1 MAARLQDYFPMI
13 RTRKEVLE
21 DIYSREDLTE
31 LFQDWTEAQQT
42 EFLDFCTGV
51 RGVKILYDGF
61 FKAVM
66 DPDAI
71 PERLEDFISQ
81 VLGERVKIIKVLP
94 AESRIADETSLS
106 ILDIVVQMEDGSI
119 VNVEVQ
125 RIGYAF
131 PGQRCACY
139 SADLLLRQYKRV
151 RSEKGKKFS
160 YKDIKSVYT
169 IVLFEKS
176 PGEFK
181 NYPEKYIHKIKARS
195 DTGLKIELL
204 QKYVFLPLDIFVKRS
219 HNKVIRDKLEA
230 WLTFFST
237 DKPEEIERL
246 IQTYPEFIPMYQ
258 SIYDICRNVENVMG
272 LFSEELKIL
281 DKNTVMY
288 MIDEMQDT
296 IDEQK
301 DTIDGMQDTIDEM
314 GDTIDEMR
322 DTIDEQKTDL
332 SRKDEDLSRK
342 DEEIYRQQELIRER
356 DQEIEELKKRLAK
369 Q

>member
-1 MAARLQDYFPMI
+1 MSNKLREYFPMI
-13 RTRKEVLE
+13 RSRKEVLD
-21 DIYSREDLTE
+21 DIYNSKRLTGI
-31 LFQDWTEAQQT
+31 FQSWTEDQQK
-42 EFLDFCTGV
+42 EFLDFCTGC

-61 FKAVM
+61 FKAIM

-81 VLGERVKIIKVLP
+81 VLGQRVKILKVLP

-106 ILDIVVQMEDGSI
+106 MMDIVVQMEDNSI

-125 RIGYAF
+125 KIGYAF

-151 RSEKGKKFS
+151 KSEKGKKFS
-160 YKDIKSVYT
+160 YKNIKNVYT

-181 NYPEKYIHKIKARS
+181 KFPENYIHRVEARS

-204 QKYVFLPLDIFVKRS
+204 QKYVFLPLDIFRKHS
-219 HNKVIRDKLEA
+219 HNKVIQDKLEA
-230 WLTFFST
+230 WLTFFSAE
-237 DKPEEIERL
+237 DPEEIIRL
-246 IQTYPEFIPMYQ
+246 IQNYPEFIPMYR
-258 SIYDICRNVENVMG
+258 SIYNICRNVENVMG

-301 DTIDGMQDTIDEM
+301 AE
-314 GDTIDEMR
+314 
-322 DTIDEQKTDL
+322 L
-332 SRKDEDLSRK
+332 SKK
-342 DEEIYRQQELIRER
+342 DEELHKQDELLALKDR
-356 DQEIEELKKRLAK
+356 EIEELKRKLAGSK
-369 Q
+369 